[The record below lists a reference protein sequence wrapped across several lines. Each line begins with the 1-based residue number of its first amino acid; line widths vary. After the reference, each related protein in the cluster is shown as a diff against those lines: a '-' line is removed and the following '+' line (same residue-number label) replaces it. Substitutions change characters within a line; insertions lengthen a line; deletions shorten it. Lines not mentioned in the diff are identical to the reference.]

1 MHSIPGYLIPLS
13 YYKAEAMAKACGG
26 IVLPHK
32 KGYVVYI
39 PHIDQWIGE
48 SSYVSK

>member
-1 MHSIPGYLIPLS
+1 MYNIPSYLIPLTW
-13 YYKAEAMAKACGG
+13 YKAEAMAKATQG

-32 KGYVVYI
+32 TGYVVYI
-39 PHIDQWIGE
+39 PHIDQWMGE